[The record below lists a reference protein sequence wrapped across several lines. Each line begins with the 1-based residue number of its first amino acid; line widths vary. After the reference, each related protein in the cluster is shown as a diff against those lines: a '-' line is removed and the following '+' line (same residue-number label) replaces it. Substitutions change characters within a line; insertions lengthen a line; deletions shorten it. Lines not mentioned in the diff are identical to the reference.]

1 MVLCFLSVV
10 EIGMRV
16 YDYAYPN
23 CQFIDSD
30 VFNQISFEQKREIC
44 NDNDKLV
51 WNNNP
56 LYLLPNQ
63 KLSTVNINSDGFRG
77 SELESNPDYR
87 IFLIG
92 GSTMFGVGSTSDDS
106 TIPSYLEPVSYTHL
120 TLTTIL
126 LV

>member
-1 MVLCFLSVV
+1 MSVQISYKKQTLFGFLLVLCFLSVV

-63 KLSTVNINSDGFRG
+63 K
-77 SELESNPDYR
+77 
-87 IFLIG
+87 
-92 GSTMFGVGSTSDDS
+92 
-106 TIPSYLEPVSYTHL
+106 
-120 TLTTIL
+120 
-126 LV
+126 